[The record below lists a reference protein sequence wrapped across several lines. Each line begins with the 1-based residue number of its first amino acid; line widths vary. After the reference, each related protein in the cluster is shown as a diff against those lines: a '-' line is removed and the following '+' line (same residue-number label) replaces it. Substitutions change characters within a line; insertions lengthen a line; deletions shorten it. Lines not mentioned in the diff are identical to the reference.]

1 MALYSFVILISL
13 IFVSVDAT
21 NNWTKPCFYGECE
34 YSLPSHVPASGSLK
48 IWGSAD
54 ALSDITPAAGWEI
67 LDCSPDRLEQ
77 DIRLVCSH
85 NSTDSANCDHLYQ
98 NDGPVGKIVRLPENC
113 GQNAFARV
121 ARAWDPED
129 QSLPS
134 DVAARVVRRDGTT
147 PPVKALA
154 LDTNFAATNSS
165 KAGTVNFAIVAA
177 NIPGA
182 DIDLSSLSAGLS
194 SRDTSDFVRNG
205 LFSIGDLLHNHVSFD
220 KSFNV
225 PVDVDQTFNLLNESI
240 SCPSIDASL
249 NINVAAKAHALATLG
264 VSASGTILP
273 IPKIDDFGITANL
286 DATLNGAIDI
296 LADVT
301 GTLDS
306 GRITLLPPIP
316 FADIQFPGI
325 FSIGPSFQIDA
336 QAKAKLDVNLD
347 LNVGVVYN
355 ISQAQFTFPP
365 TDGNA
370 PDSGSF
376 NTGDTPLKLSVG
388 TAINATGT
396 IEAHLIPR
404 LNLGLSAFAGT
415 VEANVFLELDASA
428 TLDLELDAT
437 AEANATIGNGST
449 STDASS
455 ATLTTSE
462 LAYTTTSV
470 AAGTASVSTAE
481 SSSTAESDSQHYSV
495 NVTSLDTPTPSSS
508 VLTVPTSSVDN
519 ATDASIP
526 TLSIGAT
533 SVSETAST
541 LDRKRR
547 SRPTSIAEAVYA
559 ARSAESSGTPSLT
572 SINDLSVST
581 DTNGNGGGCFS
592 VNSELDVNIGA
603 EGNFFGIIKDGVSV
617 TLFNTDFELF
627 KNCFGS
633 RAGETATFRRS
644 LGDQVVASRSVLDLL
659 CPANDLSEAT
669 SIADEDVS
677 ASSIQAVSS

>member
-1 MALYSFVILISL
+1 MYSFVILISL

-67 LDCSPDRLEQ
+67 LDCSPDGLEQ
-77 DIRLVCSH
+77 EIRLVCSH

-98 NDGPVGKIVRLPENC
+98 NDGPVGKIC

-154 LDTNFAATNSS
+154 LDINFAATNSS
-165 KAGTVNFAIVAA
+165 KTGTVNFAIVGA

-182 DIDLSSLSAGLS
+182 DIDLSSLSTGLS

-205 LFSIGDLLHNHVSFD
+205 LISIGHLSID
-220 KSFNV
+220 KSFAI

-264 VSASGTILP
+264 VSASGTI
-273 IPKIDDFGITANL
+273 IPPNIDDFGITANL

-296 LADVT
+296 IADVT

-306 GRITLLPPIP
+306 GRITLLQPIT
-316 FADIQFPGI
+316 FAGFQIPGI

-336 QAKAKLDVNLD
+336 QANATLDVNLD

-355 ISQAQFTFPP
+355 ISQAQFVFPP
-365 TDGNA
+365 TDSNA
-370 PDSGSF
+370 PGSGSF
-376 NTGDTPLKLSVG
+376 NAGDTPLKLSVG
-388 TAINATGT
+388 AAINATGA

-404 LNLGLSAFAGT
+404 LNLGVSAFDGT
-415 VEANVFLELDASA
+415 FKANVFLELDASA
-428 TLDLELDAT
+428 TLDLELDAM
-437 AEANATIGNGST
+437 AEANATIGDGST

-462 LAYTTTSV
+462 LASTTASV
-470 AAGTASVSTAE
+470 AAGTVSVSTAE
-481 SSSTAESDSQHYSV
+481 SSSTTESDSQLSSV
-495 NVTSLDTPTPSSS
+495 NVTSLDTPTPSSA
-508 VLTVPTSSVDN
+508 LTVPTSSADN
-519 ATDASIP
+519 ATDTSIP

-541 LDRKRR
+541 FNRKRR

-559 ARSAESSGTPSLT
+559 ARSAEASDTPSPT

-581 DTNGNGGGCFS
+581 DTNASVGGCFS
-592 VNSELDVNIGA
+592 VNSGLDVNIGA
-603 EGNFFGIIKDGVSV
+603 EGNFFNIIKDGVSV
-617 TLFNTDFELF
+617 TLFNTNFELF
-627 KNCFGS
+627 KKCFGS

-644 LGDQVVASRSVLDLL
+644 LGDRVVASRSVLDLV
-659 CPANDLSEAT
+659 CPANDLSGAT

>member
-1 MALYSFVILISL
+1 MALHSFAILISL
-13 IFVSVDAT
+13 IFVTVDAT

-67 LDCSPDRLEQ
+67 LDCSPDGLEQ
-77 DIRLVCSH
+77 EIRLVCSH

-121 ARAWDPED
+121 ARAWNPED

-165 KAGTVNFAIVAA
+165 KTGTVSFAIVGA

-205 LFSIGDLLHNHVSFD
+205 LFCALFPLQSTIGDLLHNHVSFD
-220 KSFNV
+220 KSLDI

-240 SCPSIDASL
+240 SCPSIDAGL

-273 IPKIDDFGITANL
+273 PSIDDFGITANL

-306 GRITLLPPIP
+306 GRIVLLQPIP
-316 FADIQFPGI
+316 IGGIQFPGI
-325 FSIGPSFQIDA
+325 FSIGPTFEIDA

-365 TDGNA
+365 TDANA
-370 PDSGSF
+370 PGSGSF

-428 TLDLELDAT
+428 TLDLELDVT

-449 STDASS
+449 STDAS
-455 ATLTTSE
+455 
-462 LAYTTTSV
+462 
-470 AAGTASVSTAE
+470 
-481 SSSTAESDSQHYSV
+481 
-495 NVTSLDTPTPSSS
+495 
-508 VLTVPTSSVDN
+508 
-519 ATDASIP
+519 
-526 TLSIGAT
+526 
-533 SVSETAST
+533 
-541 LDRKRR
+541 R

-627 KNCFGS
+627 KVCGLP
-633 RAGETATFRRS
+633 AFRYKF
-644 LGDQVVASRSVLDLL
+644 
-659 CPANDLSEAT
+659 
-669 SIADEDVS
+669 
-677 ASSIQAVSS
+677 

>member
-67 LDCSPDRLEQ
+67 LDCSPDGLEQ
-77 DIRLVCSH
+77 EIRLVCSH

-98 NDGPVGKIVRLPENC
+98 NDGPVGKIC

-134 DVAARVVRRDGTT
+134 NVAARVVRRDGTT

-154 LDTNFAATNSS
+154 LDVNFAATNSS
-165 KAGTVNFAIVAA
+165 KTGTVNFAIVGA

-205 LFSIGDLLHNHVSFD
+205 LFSIGDLLHNRVSFD
-220 KSFNV
+220 ESFNI

-240 SCPSIDASL
+240 SCPSIDA
-249 NINVAAKAHALATLG
+249 G
-264 VSASGTILP
+264 VSARGTIFP
-273 IPKIDDFGITANL
+273 PNIDDFGVTANL

-296 LADVT
+296 IADVT

-306 GRITLLPPIP
+306 GRITLLQPIL
-316 FADIQFPGI
+316 FAGFQIPGI

-336 QAKAKLDVNLD
+336 QANAKLDVNLD

-365 TDGNA
+365 TDANA
-370 PDSGSF
+370 PGSGSF

-404 LNLGLSAFAGT
+404 LNLGLSAFVGT

-462 LAYTTTSV
+462 LASTTASV

-481 SSSTAESDSQHYSV
+481 SSSTAGSDSQLSSV
-495 NVTSLDTPTPSSS
+495 NVTSLDTPTTSS

-519 ATDASIP
+519 ATDTSIP
-526 TLSIGAT
+526 TPSTAAS
-533 SVSETAST
+533 SVSETASI
-541 LDRKRR
+541 LNRKRR
-547 SRPTSIAEAVYA
+547 SWPTSIAEAVYA
-559 ARSAESSGTPSLT
+559 ARSAEPSDTPSPAST
-572 SINDLSVST
+572 NDLSVST
-581 DTNGNGGGCFS
+581 NTSGNVGGCFS

-644 LGDQVVASRSVLDLL
+644 LGDRVVASRSVLDLL
-659 CPANDLSEAT
+659 CPANDLSGAT

>member
-1 MALYSFVILISL
+1 MALYSFVILVSL

-21 NNWTKPCFYGECE
+21 NNWTKPCFNGECE

-67 LDCSPDRLEQ
+67 LDCSPDGLEQ
-77 DIRLVCSH
+77 EIRLVCSH

-134 DVAARVVRRDGTT
+134 VVAARVVRRDGTT

-154 LDTNFAATNSS
+154 LDINFAATNSS
-165 KAGTVNFAIVAA
+165 KTGTVNFAIVGA

-205 LFSIGDLLHNHVSFD
+205 LFSIGGLLNNHVSFD
-220 KSFNV
+220 KSFDI

-264 VSASGTILP
+264 VSASGTLLP

-296 LADVT
+296 VADVT

-306 GRITLLPPIP
+306 GRIVLLQPIP
-316 FADIQFPGI
+316 IGGIQFPGI
-325 FSIGPSFQIDA
+325 FSIGPTFEIDA

-370 PDSGSF
+370 PGSGSF

-404 LNLGLSAFAGT
+404 LNLGLSAFTAK
-415 VEANVFLELDASA
+415 ANVFLELDASA
-428 TLDLELDAT
+428 TLDLELDGT
-437 AEANATIGNGST
+437 AEANATIGDGLT

-462 LAYTTTSV
+462 LASTTASV
-470 AAGTASVSTAE
+470 AAGTVSVSAAE
-481 SSSTAESDSQHYSV
+481 SNSTTESDSQLSSV
-495 NVTSLDTPTPSSS
+495 NVTSLDTPTPSSA
-508 VLTVPTSSVDN
+508 LTIPTSSADN
-519 ATDASIP
+519 ATDTSIP

-541 LDRKRR
+541 LNRKRR

-559 ARSAESSGTPSLT
+559 ARSAELSDTPSPT

-581 DTNGNGGGCFS
+581 DTNGNVGGCFS

-617 TLFNTDFELF
+617 TLFNTNFELF
-627 KNCFGS
+627 KKCFGS
-633 RAGETATFRRS
+633 RADETATFRRS
-644 LGDQVVASRSVLDLL
+644 LGDRVVASRSVLDLL
-659 CPANDLSEAT
+659 CPANDLSGAT

>member
-34 YSLPSHVPASGSLK
+34 YSLPSDVPASGSLK

-67 LDCSPDRLEQ
+67 LDCSPDGLEQ
-77 DIRLVCSH
+77 EIRLVCSH

-98 NDGPVGKIVRLPENC
+98 NDGPVGKIVRLPESC

-134 DVAARVVRRDGTT
+134 NVAARVVRRDGTT

-154 LDTNFAATNSS
+154 LDVNFAATNSS
-165 KAGTVNFAIVAA
+165 KTGTVNFAIVGA

-194 SRDTSDFVRNG
+194 SRDTSDFVKNG
-205 LFSIGDLLHNHVSFD
+205 LISLTVEFPSCNLSVD
-220 KSFNV
+220 KSFGI

-264 VSASGTILP
+264 VSASGTIVP
-273 IPKIDDFGITANL
+273 FKIDDFGITANL

-306 GRITLLPPIP
+306 GRIVLLQPIP
-316 FADIQFPGI
+316 IGGIKFPGI
-325 FSIGPSFQIDA
+325 FSIGPTFQIDA

-370 PDSGSF
+370 PGSGSF

-404 LNLGLSAFAGT
+404 LNLGLSAFVGT
-415 VEANVFLELDASA
+415 AEANVFLELDASA
-428 TLDLELDAT
+428 TLNLELDAT

-462 LAYTTTSV
+462 LASTTASV

-481 SSSTAESDSQHYSV
+481 SSSTTESDSQVSSV
-495 NVTSLDTPTPSSS
+495 NATSLDTPTTSS
-508 VLTVPTSSVDN
+508 VLIVPTSSVDN
-519 ATDASIP
+519 ATDTSIP
-526 TLSIGAT
+526 TPSTAAI
-533 SVSETAST
+533 SVSETASI
-541 LDRKRR
+541 LNRKRR

-559 ARSAESSGTPSLT
+559 ARSAEPSDTPSPA

-581 DTNGNGGGCFS
+581 GTNGNVGGCFS

-644 LGDQVVASRSVLDLL
+644 LGDRVIASRSVLDLL
-659 CPANDLSEAT
+659 CPANDLSGAT

>member
-1 MALYSFVILISL
+1 MAVYSFVILISL

-67 LDCSPDRLEQ
+67 LDCSPDGLEQ
-77 DIRLVCSH
+77 EIRLVCSH
-85 NSTDSANCDHLYQ
+85 NNTDSANCDHLYQ

-113 GQNAFARV
+113 GQSAFARV
-121 ARAWDPED
+121 ASAWDPED

-154 LDTNFAATNSS
+154 LDVNFAATNSS
-165 KAGTVNFAIVAA
+165 KTGTVNFAIVGA

-182 DIDLSSLSAGLS
+182 DIDLSSLSAGIS
-194 SRDTSDFVRNG
+194 SRDTSDFVKNG
-205 LFSIGDLLHNHVSFD
+205 LFSIGSLLHNHVSVD
-220 KSFNV
+220 KSFDI
-225 PVDVDQTFNLLNESI
+225 PVDIDQTFNLLNESI

-249 NINVAAKAHALATLG
+249 NINVAAQAHALATLG

-273 IPKIDDFGITANL
+273 IPQINDFGITANL

-306 GRITLLPPIP
+306 GRIVLLQPISIGG
-316 FADIQFPGI
+316 IQFPGI
-325 FSIGPSFQIDA
+325 FSIGPTFEIDA

-365 TDGNA
+365 TNANA
-370 PDSGSF
+370 PGSGSF
-376 NTGDTPLKLSVG
+376 NTGDTPLKFSVG

-404 LNLGLSAFAGT
+404 LNLGLSAFTA
-415 VEANVFLELDASA
+415 EASVFLELDASA
-428 TLDLELDAT
+428 TLNLELDAT
-437 AEANATIGNGST
+437 AEANATVGDEST

-462 LAYTTTSV
+462 PVSTTASV
-470 AAGTASVSTAE
+470 AAGTASVSTAD
-481 SSSTAESDSQHYSV
+481 SSSTESDGQLSSV
-495 NVTSLDTPTPSSS
+495 NVTSLDTPTPSSA
-508 VLTVPTSSVDN
+508 LTVPTSSVND
-519 ATDASIP
+519 ATDTSIP
-526 TLSIGAT
+526 TLSTAAI
-533 SVSETAST
+533 SVSKPAST
-541 LDRKRR
+541 FNRRRR
-547 SRPTSIAEAVYA
+547 SRPTSIAEAIYA
-559 ARSAESSGTPSLT
+559 ARSAEASDTPSPT
-572 SINDLSVST
+572 SINGLSVST
-581 DTNGNGGGCFS
+581 DTNASVSGCFS
-592 VNSELDVNIGA
+592 VDSGLDVNIGA
-603 EGNFFGIIKDGVSV
+603 EGNFFNIIKDGVSV
-617 TLFNTDFELF
+617 TLFNTNFELF
-627 KNCFGS
+627 QKCFGS

-644 LGDQVVASRSVLDLL
+644 LGDRAVASRSVLDLL
-659 CPANDLSEAT
+659 CPANDLSGAT

-677 ASSIQAVSS
+677 ASSIQAISS